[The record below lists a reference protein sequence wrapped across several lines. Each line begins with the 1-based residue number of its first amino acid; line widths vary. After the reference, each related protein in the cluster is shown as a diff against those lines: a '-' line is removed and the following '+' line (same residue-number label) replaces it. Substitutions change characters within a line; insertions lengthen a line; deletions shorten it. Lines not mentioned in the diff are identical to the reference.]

1 MERQDATIVSM
12 AIALAN
18 SPCFSP
24 PIPSET
30 THKFYFL
37 SHSEGVFI
45 VLPYPAYVGLGSDFN
60 AEMAAV
66 VHANS
71 LSCILY
77 SIPVVSARRQRSMP
91 GL

>member
-1 MERQDATIVSM
+1 
-12 AIALAN
+12 
-18 SPCFSP
+18 
-24 PIPSET
+24 
-30 THKFYFL
+30 
-37 SHSEGVFI
+37 
-45 VLPYPAYVGLGSDFN
+45 
-60 AEMAAV
+60 MAAV